1 MENGGKSVL
10 THASDGHAVELLI
23 KSPIIKTQS
32 KRTDSASPMPKI
44 SRPVGNP
51 EMCFYWNWCRWQ
63 QTNVFEAIIRVLL
76 QFKSIYQTKSQEQE
90 LWEVTKTKQKLPLLQ
105 VTHFSFFFSV
115 LLFTQVNLDKLYV
128 LAVNYVFKKNLLP
141 LLMDPSKKIQH
152 LGPSKELSSVT
163 QSIFKH
169 ALCIQ
174 NLELAA
180 ATIHK
185 IAQDLPAGESGG
197 MTAPKGIMIK

>member
-1 MENGGKSVL
+1 
-10 THASDGHAVELLI
+10 
-23 KSPIIKTQS
+23 
-32 KRTDSASPMPKI
+32 
-44 SRPVGNP
+44 
-51 EMCFYWNWCRWQ
+51 
-63 QTNVFEAIIRVLL
+63 
-76 QFKSIYQTKSQEQE
+76 
-90 LWEVTKTKQKLPLLQ
+90 
-105 VTHFSFFFSV
+105 
-115 LLFTQVNLDKLYV
+115 
-128 LAVNYVFKKNLLP
+128 
-141 LLMDPSKKIQH
+141 MDPSKKIQH

-197 MTAPKGIMIK
+197 MTVLATFFIYLFLNKACLVQVALLHILYNESGCWPVVSRSKNKAKK